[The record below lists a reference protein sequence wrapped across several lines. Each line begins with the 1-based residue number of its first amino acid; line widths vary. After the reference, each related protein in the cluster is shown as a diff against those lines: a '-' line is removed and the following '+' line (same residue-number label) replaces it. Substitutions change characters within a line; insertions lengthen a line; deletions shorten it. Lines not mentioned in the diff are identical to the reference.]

1 MNPGGYRAVAQGGA
15 DGRLRPVD
23 RLVFGYMAFVA
34 CVAVLGWQ
42 RVTKPFELV
51 VALAGGLAV
60 WAVASLLVR
69 RFPRSALAQYL
80 WLLYPLSLTIFLYR
94 VIERYVLVL
103 HGRFLDTEVN
113 AFEAAVFGG
122 HPNLFFDSIA
132 NPVLTEVMMFGYS
145 LLYPL
150 MVLPAVVLLFRGE
163 REKAERFIFRIMLAA
178 TATYVGFVLF
188 PVLGPMHTV
197 PRFAGGGLDGYL
209 FTDMIQTMM
218 VGDPLGS
225 AFPSGHVGIAWA
237 SLLAVRH
244 FGHRRT
250 FLVLLPFVCL
260 LTVSI
265 AYNRFHYVSDAFA
278 GLAVAFAVSALCAR
292 WEARADRAAEA
303 PDRSSPKG
311 SEMREAVT

>member
-1 MNPGGYRAVAQGGA
+1 MNSLREVVLARGGA
-15 DGRLRPVD
+15 DGTPRPVD
-23 RLVFGYMAFVA
+23 RLVLGYLAVVA
-34 CVAVLGWQ
+34 CIAVLGWE

-51 VALAGGLAV
+51 IALAAGVAI
-60 WAVASLLVR
+60 WAASALLVR
-69 RFPRSALAQYL
+69 RFPGSALAQYL
-80 WLLYPLSLTIFLYR
+80 WLLYPLSLTIFLYKA
-94 VIERYVLVL
+94 IERYVLVF
-103 HGRFLDTEVN
+103 HGRFLDAEVN
-113 AFEAAVFGG
+113 AVEAAVFGG

-163 REKAERFIFRIMLAA
+163 RDQAERFIFRIMLAS
-178 TATYVGFVLF
+178 TATYIGFVLF

-197 PRFAGGGLDGYL
+197 PQFATGGLDGYL

-225 AFPSGHVGIAWA
+225 AFPSGHVGMAWTV
-237 SLLAVRH
+237 LLALRH
-244 FGHRRT
+244 FGYRRA
-250 FLVLLPFVCL
+250 FRVLLPFVCL

-265 AYNRFHYVSDAFA
+265 AYNRFHYVSDAFG

-292 WEARADRAAEA
+292 WEARADQRTTFLPDEPVAVGGAVAE
-303 PDRSSPKG
+303 RH
-311 SEMREAVT
+311 